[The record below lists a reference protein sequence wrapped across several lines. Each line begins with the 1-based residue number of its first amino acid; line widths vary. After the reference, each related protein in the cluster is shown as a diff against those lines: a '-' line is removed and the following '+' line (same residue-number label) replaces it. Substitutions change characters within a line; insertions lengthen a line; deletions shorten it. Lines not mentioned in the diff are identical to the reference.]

1 VGGRTEEEMEHSG
14 IEARC
19 VILVG
24 LGVDERW
31 RCWWSGF
38 GERWL
43 LSWLRIRLVG
53 RLVMDV
59 VDED

>member
-1 VGGRTEEEMEHSG
+1 MEHSG

-31 RCWWSGF
+31 RCWWSEFEG
-38 GERWL
+38 RWL

-53 RLVMDV
+53 RLVMDG